1 MHPRK
6 KVLYLPKAADDAE
19 PAESVSCTPEPL
31 ASVPPPV
38 SEAPAG
44 IYPCPCCGYLTLPVP
59 RAEAIAS
66 ICPVCFWE
74 NDVFDPGE
82 DDPSDENRG
91 LTLRQ
96 GRENY
101 RRWGAVRPDLV
112 VHARPPRPEERPK
125 EMPASRLTAPPGTG
139 TAPGRGKAPGPG
151 PA

>member
-1 MHPRK
+1 MDK
-6 KVLYLPKAADDAE
+6 TEKFFYLPQATNAC
-19 PAESVSCTPEPL
+19 SVPSPSDGPSCTPEPL
-31 ASVPPPV
+31 EPEP
-38 SEAPAG
+38 EGPAG
-44 IYPCPCCGYLTLPVP
+44 SYPCPCCGCLTFPVP
-59 RAEAIAS
+59 KEKAIAY